1 MTQSNKKQPPRKH
14 RWLWR
19 TIFTLGILLG
29 LALIFNE
36 PIKLFVVDHLS
47 QWTMAQVDRDNV
59 NKNEKRKAT
68 FDFKGVKALD
78 INTVGNAALNRDLH
92 PIGKVA
98 IRSVGLKLPI
108 FKGLSNENLSAGAGT
123 MKADQKMGEG
133 NYALAGH
140 YMTNQ
145 GILFSPLKNVKQD
158 DIIYITDMKKVY
170 SYKVTSK
177 QVVNETQV
185 QWIDDVAGKK
195 LITMVTCAS
204 PTEGEVDRIIIQGQ
218 LQSVK
223 KATKQHSQVFL

>member
-1 MTQSNKKQPPRKH
+1 
-14 RWLWR
+14 
-19 TIFTLGILLG
+19 
-29 LALIFNE
+29 
-36 PIKLFVVDHLS
+36 
-47 QWTMAQVDRDNV
+47 
-59 NKNEKRKAT
+59 
-68 FDFKGVKALD
+68 
-78 INTVGNAALNRDLH
+78 
-92 PIGKVA
+92 
-98 IRSVGLKLPI
+98 
-108 FKGLSNENLSAGAGT
+108 

-223 KATKQHSQVFL
+223 KATKQDLKVFL

>member
-108 FKGLSNENLSAGAGT
+108 FKGLSN
-123 MKADQKMGEG
+123 GEG

-223 KATKQHSQVFL
+223 KATKQHLKVFL

>member
-1 MTQSNKKQPPRKH
+1 MTKSSKQQPPRKH

-29 LALIFNE
+29 LALVFNE

-47 QWTMAQVDRDNV
+47 QTTMAHIDRDTV
-59 NKNEKRKAT
+59 DKNEKKHAT

-78 INTVGNAALNRDLH
+78 INTVGNAAITRNLH
-92 PIGKVA
+92 PIGKIA
-98 IRSVGLKLPI
+98 ISSVNLKLPI
-108 FKGLSNENLSAGAGT
+108 LKGLSNDNLSAGAGT

-145 GILFSPLKNVKQD
+145 GILFSPLKNVKKGD
-158 DIIYITDMKKVY
+158 TVVITNMKHIYT
-170 SYKVTSK
+170 YKVTTK
-177 QVVNETQV
+177 QIVNETQV

-195 LITMVTCAS
+195 LITLVTCAS
-204 PTEGEVDRIIIQGQ
+204 PTEGEVDRIIVQGE

-223 KATKQHSQVFL
+223 DANSQNLKIFL